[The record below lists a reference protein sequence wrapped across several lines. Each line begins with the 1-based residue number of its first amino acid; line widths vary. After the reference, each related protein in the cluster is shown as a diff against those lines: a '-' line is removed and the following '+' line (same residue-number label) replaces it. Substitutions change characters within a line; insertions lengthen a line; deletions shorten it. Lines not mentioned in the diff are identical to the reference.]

1 MFAAVTAYVT
11 TLLDCAP
18 EEYVI
23 LAIVI
28 YEKEEHMAQSLLLVE
43 DEESLTTFLSSELK
57 FEGYDVNVVHDGLSA
72 WQYYQAHG
80 QSLDLVILDWM
91 LPKLDGLEVLRRIRK
106 NDDLPVIMMTARDYV
121 GDKVA
126 GLDNGADDYI
136 TKPFDIEELLARVRV
151 CVRRQNHTPHSTYA
165 VGDLTLDTKART
177 VRRGDQVA
185 VLTPREYELL
195 LALMQHADN
204 PMTRDELLD
213 TVWGQDFD
221 GQVNIVDVYIRYLRN
236 KLDLPNTTPL
246 IHTVRGVGYV
256 LSADWCHD

>member
-1 MFAAVTAYVT
+1 
-11 TLLDCAP
+11 
-18 EEYVI
+18 
-23 LAIVI
+23 
-28 YEKEEHMAQSLLLVE
+28 MAQSLLLVE

-57 FEGYDVNVVHDGLSA
+57 FEGYQVTVIHDGQSA

-80 QSLDLVILDWM
+80 RSLDLVILDWM

-106 NDDLPVIMMTARDYV
+106 DDDLPVIMMTARDYV

-151 CVRRQNHTPHSTYA
+151 CVRRRKHIAHSTYA

-177 VRRGDQVA
+177 VRRDEMVA
-185 VLTPREYELL
+185 ALTPREYELL
-195 LALMQHADN
+195 LALIQHADS

-236 KLDLPNTTPL
+236 KLDLPNTKPL

-256 LSADWCHD
+256 LSAGWCHA